1 MIAFRSKL
9 SLLTCITA
17 LYGALSATAVSAK
30 TADPVIT
37 AMKAELSRAMTQLG
51 DDKYPAPYYV
61 SYTVAD
67 LQTHRIAAKQG
78 ALLLDDIDRSR
89 DAHVD
94 VRVGDYAFDNSE
106 DDEAEWAEVPDF
118 QPLRSVPL
126 TDSPAAI
133 QHALWLLT
141 DLRYKQAAAS
151 YLRLKGRRLFEAA
164 PTRQRVSHARAPALE
179 HIEQLS
185 TEPVDDAR
193 WRALTRRLSAQ
204 AASAEN
210 VFDSEVEFR
219 SGRTIRWFI
228 NSEGV
233 RVRTQ
238 TPFVQIHI
246 LARTRADDGMLLEH
260 SVDRYAPT
268 EDGLPTDAQLVAAT
282 ALMLDELEA
291 LRTAPELGPYTGPA
305 LLAPRAAGVFFH
317 EVLGHR
323 LEAHRQDS
331 EDEGQTFAD
340 HLGKRVVPTFLSVFD
355 DPSRSTVGVTPLN
368 GSYTIDDEG
377 VRAERT
383 TLVDRGILKGFLM
396 GRRPAPG
403 FDVSNGH
410 GRAAGVMR
418 PTARM
423 GNLIVHA
430 HRTTSDAALF
440 KRLLSEV
447 RRQGRPFGLWIRDLS
462 GGQTNTSSYGYQ
474 AFKGEARMVYKVDA
488 KTGAKTLV
496 RGVDLVGTPLA
507 TLTKIIAAGQTI
519 GVFNGYCG
527 AESGMVPVSTVA
539 PALVFSEV
547 ELQRTARSRGQKP
560 LLDAPAHPQDGP

>member
-1 MIAFRSKL
+1 MIAFRSKFYV
-9 SLLTCITA
+9 LLCTTA
-17 LYGALSATAVSAK
+17 LSGALSATSLA
-30 TADPVIT
+30 TEHTDPVIT
-37 AMKAELSRAMTQLG
+37 AMTAELSRAMTQLG
-51 DDKYPAPYYV
+51 DDQYPAPYYV
-61 SYTVAD
+61 SYTVHD

-78 ALLLDDIDRSR
+78 AMLLDDVDRTR
-89 DAHVD
+89 DAYVD

-106 DDEAEWAEVPDF
+106 DEQAEWAEAPDF
-118 QPLRSVPL
+118 EPLRSVPL
-126 TDSPAAI
+126 ADSPTAI

-141 DLRYKQAAAS
+141 DLRYKQAASS

-164 PTRQRVSHARAPALE
+164 PKRERVSHSRAPAVVDYAPLNDVTVD
-179 HIEQLS
+179 LS
-185 TEPVDDAR
+185 R
-193 WRALTRRLSAQ
+193 WRAITRRLSAQ
-204 AASAEN
+204 AADSPE

-219 SGRTIRWFI
+219 SGRTVRWFV

-238 TPFVQIHI
+238 TPFVQIHV

-260 SVDRYAPT
+260 SVDRYAPV
-268 EDGLPTDAQLVAAT
+268 EAELPTDDQLIDAT
-282 ALMLDELEA
+282 AQMLTELEA
-291 LRTAPELGPYTGPA
+291 LRNAPELGPYTGPA

-340 HLGKRVVPTFLSVFD
+340 HLGKRVVPTFLSVYD
-355 DPSRSTVGVTPLN
+355 DPSRAHLGATPLN
-368 GSYTIDDEG
+368 GTYAIDDEG
-377 VRAERT
+377 VRSERT
-383 TLVDRGILKGFLM
+383 TLVDRGVLRGFLM

-403 FDVSNGH
+403 FDSSNGH

-430 HRTTSDAALF
+430 HRTVSDRTLL
-440 KRLLSEV
+440 KRLLAEV
-447 RRQGRPFGLWIRDLS
+447 RKQGKPFGLWIRDLS

-488 KTGAKTLV
+488 KTGEKTLV

-507 TLTKIIAAGQTI
+507 TLAKITAAGQSV

-547 ELQRTARSRGQKP
+547 ELQRTARARGQKP
-560 LLDAPAHPQDGP
+560 LLNAPAPAQDGP